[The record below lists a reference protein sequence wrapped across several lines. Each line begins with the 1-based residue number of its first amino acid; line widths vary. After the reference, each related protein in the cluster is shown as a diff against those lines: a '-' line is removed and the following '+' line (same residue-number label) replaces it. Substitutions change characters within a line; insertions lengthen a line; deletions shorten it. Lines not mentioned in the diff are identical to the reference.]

1 MRATWHTSGMTFI
14 GVPTPLWGGII
25 GSGLTYVATYLRERR
40 KLDDAYR
47 TPQREVIGKV
57 VAASH
62 ELKVCASDMV
72 DQAGLTGR
80 QTSDDAALSSI
91 RAFERAILGLEEA
104 FAVGKITVVDAAC
117 YEQMQV
123 AYNEYSQLRRRTN
136 FGEMVQN
143 PAGSFTQ
150 FITDLSRYSD
160 ILDAEVVKLV
170 NISKDKLSPTQT
182 RKNKA
187 QIKAAQ
193 KRLWAKYGDSVTPPQ
208 SPTPEEGVQG

>member
-1 MRATWHTSGMTFI
+1 MTFL
-14 GVPTPLWGGII
+14 GVPTPLWGGVI
-25 GSGLTYVATYLRERR
+25 GSSLTYAATYLRERR

-47 TPQREVIGKV
+47 APQRDVIGKI

-80 QTSDDAALSSI
+80 QTSMDAALASI
-91 RAFERAILGLEEA
+91 RAFERAILGLEDA

-136 FGEMVQN
+136 FAEMVQN
-143 PAGSFTQ
+143 PVQSFTN
-150 FITDLSRYSD
+150 FIIELNKYSD
-160 ILDAEVVKLV
+160 ILDGEVVKLV
-170 NISKDKLSPTQT
+170 NISKDRLSPTQT
-182 RKNKA
+182 RKNKKA
-187 QIKAAQ
+187 VTAAQ
-193 KRLWAKYGDSVTPPQ
+193 ERLMTKYGESVKPPQ
-208 SPTPEEGVQG
+208 SPTPETAQG